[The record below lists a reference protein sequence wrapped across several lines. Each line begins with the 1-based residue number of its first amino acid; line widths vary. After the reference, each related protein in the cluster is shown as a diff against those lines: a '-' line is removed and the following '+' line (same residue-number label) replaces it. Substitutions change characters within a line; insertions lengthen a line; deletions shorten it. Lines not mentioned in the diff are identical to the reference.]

1 MSLIEQ
7 VLHKSE
13 PLHEKAYQLLRNLI
27 LSGKL
32 TPDEPFGETSLA
44 AELGVSRTPVRD
56 ALRRLQQDRLIT
68 LLPNGAYEVRMP
80 TVKELAEVYDC
91 RSYLESMAARLA
103 ANHRT
108 ETDLV
113 AMRSLL
119 EQMRQSYDKGDEPSI
134 RSLDALFHE
143 AIVAACDNSVLL
155 EIVVGLRTRLAQVR
169 NVVPNPR
176 VNAVTVLEQHQRIV
190 DAIAAGDG
198 EAAESVMREHIAF
211 SRKVGIASTSGSKE

>member
-1 MSLIEQ
+1 MIQQ

-27 LSGKL
+27 LSGQL

-44 AELGVSRTPVRD
+44 ADLGVSRTPVRD

-68 LLPNGAYEVRMP
+68 LLPTGAYQVRLP

-103 ANHRT
+103 AAHHSKS
-108 ETDLV
+108 DLE

-119 EQMRQSYDKGDEPSI
+119 DRMRVSYAQGDEPAI
-134 RSLDALFHE
+134 RSVDALFHE

-155 EIVVGLRTRLAQVR
+155 EIIVGLRTRLAQVR

-176 VNAVTVLEQHQRIV
+176 VNAATVLDQHQRIV

-198 EAAESVMREHIAF
+198 DTADSVMREHIAF
-211 SRKVGIASTSGSKE
+211 SRRVGITSAAGSGE